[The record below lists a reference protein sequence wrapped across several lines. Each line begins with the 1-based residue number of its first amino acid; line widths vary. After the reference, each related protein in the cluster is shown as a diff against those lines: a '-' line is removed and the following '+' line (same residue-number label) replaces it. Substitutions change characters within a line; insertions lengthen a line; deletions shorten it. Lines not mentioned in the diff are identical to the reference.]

1 MLPNTAK
8 TNIGKERPSTEQRIN
23 YDKERKEGEWKG
35 KEVKKGGRGRKGRG
49 RRQKEVGVKEHE
61 RKEDKE
67 RDQEIMCKNSILQH
81 NSSGLHFSKSVA
93 LEIPHIAVQKC
104 SPADNQ

>member
-35 KEVKKGGRGRKGRG
+35 KEVKKGREG
-49 RRQKEVGVKEHE
+49 KEGKREE
-61 RKEDKE
+61 TEG
-67 RDQEIMCKNSILQH
+67 
-81 NSSGLHFSKSVA
+81 SGSEGA
-93 LEIPHIAVQKC
+93 
-104 SPADNQ
+104 